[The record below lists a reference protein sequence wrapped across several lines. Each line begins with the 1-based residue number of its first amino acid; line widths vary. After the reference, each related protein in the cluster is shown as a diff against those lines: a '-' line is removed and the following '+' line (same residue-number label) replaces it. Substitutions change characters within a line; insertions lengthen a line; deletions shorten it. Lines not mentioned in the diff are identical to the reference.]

1 MTLLEYILDLVL
13 NLGLFAVTIG
23 GLLWLLTGLGVVVS
37 GWIIGT
43 VMSRCTY
50 PYLMEHQRGFSY

>member
-1 MTLLEYILDLVL
+1 MALLEYILDLVL
-13 NLGLFAVTIG
+13 NLGLFAVILG

-43 VMSRCTY
+43 VLSDC
-50 PYLMEHQRGFSY
+50 

>member
-13 NLGLFAVTIG
+13 NLGLFAVILG
-23 GLLWLLTGLGVVVS
+23 GLLWLLTGLGIVVS

-43 VMSRCTY
+43 VMSRSTY
-50 PYLMEHQRGFSY
+50 PDGASAWLFV